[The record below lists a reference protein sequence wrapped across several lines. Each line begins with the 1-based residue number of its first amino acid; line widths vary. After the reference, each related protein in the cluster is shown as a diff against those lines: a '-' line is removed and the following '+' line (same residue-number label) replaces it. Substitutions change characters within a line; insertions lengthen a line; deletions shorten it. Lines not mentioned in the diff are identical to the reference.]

1 MQHEKLTLSMTRPC
15 SHRFSEGVG
24 SSRHLKRK
32 RRTHPNSVRALFFIY
47 FSCPIVFRFIVED
60 AVVHLYFKYDSS
72 PAKVNNV
79 LVFNKIAIVPTS
91 NISDWAKAR
100 SLHPPK
106 KRSKLALL
114 SPQEVQM
121 SSKQVLRI
129 ADRELLFIVEAIR
142 TRGAAVHLRE
152 LQALRAAQIML
163 SHQLAAAVL
172 RVRGVSTDKRSS
184 SETSAY
190 ILKHAAE
197 LGRRGGGAAPGD
209 LKAMAEREIALRQQ
223 QRRT

>member
-1 MQHEKLTLSMTRPC
+1 LISSRRLRVCALLDINENSETLFSLFVQAMQHEKLTLSMTRPC

-152 LQALRAAQIML
+152 LQAA
-163 SHQLAAAVL
+163 SCSLATTST
-172 RVRGVSTDKRSS
+172 VR
-184 SETSAY
+184 
-190 ILKHAAE
+190 
-197 LGRRGGGAAPGD
+197 
-209 LKAMAEREIALRQQ
+209 IA
-223 QRRT
+223 T